1 MGSERNDLSY
11 LLTVPPLS
19 DTVWSQVALMGRM
32 GSLVEIRRTLD
43 LGEALCIKA
52 FVNARE
58 IYTFVQNEH
67 HITQSSGMLSLA
79 LGGFRIVVAAED
91 AAEARRVLADADA
104 GEFAL
109 QEDFDDSSIST
120 SLW

>member
-1 MGSERNDLSY
+1 
-11 LLTVPPLS
+11 
-19 DTVWSQVALMGRM
+19 M

-52 FVNARE
+52 FLDARE

-79 LGGFRIVVAAED
+79 PGGFRIVVAAED
-91 AAEARRVLADADA
+91 AKEARRALAEADT
-104 GEFAL
+104 GELTL
-109 QEDFDDSSIST
+109 QEDFDEGSISA
-120 SLW
+120 SL

>member
-1 MGSERNDLSY
+1 
-11 LLTVPPLS
+11 
-19 DTVWSQVALMGRM
+19 M
-32 GSLVEIRRTLD
+32 GSLVEICQTLD

-52 FVNARE
+52 FLNAQE

-91 AAEARRVLADADA
+91 AKEARRLLAQADS
-104 GEFAL
+104 GELAL
-109 QEDFDDSSIST
+109 QEDFDEGSIST